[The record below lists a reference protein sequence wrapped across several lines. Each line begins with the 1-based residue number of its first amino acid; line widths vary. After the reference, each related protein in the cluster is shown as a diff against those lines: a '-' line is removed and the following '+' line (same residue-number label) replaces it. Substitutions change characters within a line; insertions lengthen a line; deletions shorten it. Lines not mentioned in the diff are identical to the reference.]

1 MIRTCLLV
9 TLTLATSSAFACR
22 SNSECEIGWQCLA
35 QLGQI
40 EGVCTSIRKSG
51 HADDG
56 GLSHDPTDPAKAN
69 VSSCEVDLDC
79 GPLNKCLRSPGKVT
93 GTCAGG
99 SGGIHVQH

>member
-1 MIRTCLLV
+1 MIRNCLLAV
-9 TLTLATSSAFACR
+9 LGLASSSAFACR

-40 EGVCTSIRKSG
+40 EGVCTSIRKAG

-56 GLSHDPTDPAKAN
+56 SLSHDPTDPAKSNA
-69 VSSCEVDLDC
+69 VSCEVDLDC
-79 GPLNKCLRSPGKVT
+79 GPMNKCLRSPGRVT

-99 SGGIHVQH
+99 AGGMHGGH